1 MIKICQGAKKNKEM
15 THNQDNNHKMILA
28 EMVQLAS
35 HQKATGE
42 ALNCLE
48 KWFTQEKQGWS
59 GKKRG
64 DTRKQQER
72 DQGRVIEFGDSIR

>member
-48 KWFTQEKQGWS
+48 K
-59 GKKRG
+59 
-64 DTRKQQER
+64 
-72 DQGRVIEFGDSIR
+72 

>member
-1 MIKICQGAKKNKEM
+1 M

-28 EMVQLAS
+28 EMAQLAS

-48 KWFTQEKQGWS
+48 K
-59 GKKRG
+59 
-64 DTRKQQER
+64 
-72 DQGRVIEFGDSIR
+72 